1 MSENKAVTSN
11 EELLS
16 ELTTYIEDRFLP
28 EGESGI
34 KPNTPLL
41 EWGILTSI
49 TTTELISHIQAQY
62 GIIIP
67 PEKILG
73 SHFKNLDAIVQ
84 LLASLRDD
92 DAVAS
97 A

>member
-1 MSENKAVTSN
+1 M
-11 EELLS
+11 LS
-16 ELTTYIEDRFLP
+16 ELTEFIEQRFLP

-49 TTTELISHIQAQY
+49 TTTELIAHIQERY
-62 GIIIP
+62 GLFVP
-67 PEKILG
+67 PERIVG
-73 SHFKNLDAIVQ
+73 AHFKNLDAIVQ
-84 LLASLRDD
+84 LVGSLRDD
-92 DAVAS
+92 DTVAS